1 MESIAHREIAWIKR
15 FAKPKLAGG
24 PIQASAAQRTP
35 RAHLDLLEKYLLVVS
50 SLLPDNPVLLS
61 SRLLHRNIHDGNLFV
76 NGDKI
81 TSVIDWQSAEA
92 GPIVVRARAPRLLDF
107 NGKIMLKLP
116 ENFKE
121 LDETEKERLSHQVSM
136 SILTYIYE
144 SETAKQNPML
154 SRVLC
159 LRHGKS
165 LNELIAMAGNT
176 WDDDILPLRECLI
189 RVER

>member
-1 MESIAHREIAWIKR
+1 MESIARREIAWIKR
-15 FAKPKLAGG
+15 FAKPKVAGG

-35 RAHLDLLEKYLLVVS
+35 GAHLDLLEKYLLVIS
-50 SLLPDNPVLLS
+50 SLLPDDPVLLS
-61 SRLLHRNIHDGNLFV
+61 SRLWHTDIHDGNLFV

-92 GPIVVRARAPRLLDF
+92 GPTVVRARAPRLLDY
-107 NGKIMLKLP
+107 NGEIKLKLP
-116 ENFKE
+116 EYFKE
-121 LDETEKERLSHQVSM
+121 LDETEKDRLRHQVSM

-144 SETAKQNPML
+144 SETAKENPIL

-159 LRHGKS
+159 LRHGNT
-165 LNELIAMAGNT
+165 LHELIAMAGDT